1 MGNWQTRD
9 RKRNKKNQD
18 KSHKKF
24 YGEAKTDNRVD
35 KNVIRERRRQVE
47 LENSGEVEYE

>member
-18 KSHKKF
+18 RSHKKF
-24 YGEAKTDNRVD
+24 YGESKSDSRID
-35 KNVIRERRRQVE
+35 KNIIRERRKQVE
-47 LENSGEVEYE
+47 LENGGESENE